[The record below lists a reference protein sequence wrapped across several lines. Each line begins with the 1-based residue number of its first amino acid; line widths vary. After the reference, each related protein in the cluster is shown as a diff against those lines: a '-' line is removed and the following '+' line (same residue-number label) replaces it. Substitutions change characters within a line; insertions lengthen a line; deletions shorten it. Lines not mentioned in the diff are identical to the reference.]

1 MKKKNSAQLDLFG
14 APDPAPPTSSELAP
28 IPTPDP
34 VLVELASRVPKNVRF
49 GTSSW
54 TFRGW
59 AGNVYRRAYPNDA
72 TFTQRSLE
80 EYARF
85 PLVRTVGIDRSYYS
99 PIPESEL
106 SSYAAQLPQGFRC
119 VTKVWQEITTYS
131 FPRHSRWKER
141 AGQNNP
147 NFLSQELFRNHFF
160 DPFSRSFDG
169 HAGPFVF
176 EIPPAGSRVNPDEFA
191 ERVRHFLREAPQPA
205 QYAFEIRDSHLLTP
219 RYVAAL
225 REHNATHVFNS
236 WSRMPSIE
244 EQRKAVGDSTA
255 DFMVARLMTPP
266 GGDYATLE
274 RAFTPFDRMKMPQP
288 AIRQHVIQMIKNA
301 IRFDRDIA
309 IIVNNKLEGSSPLT
323 IKAIIELL
331 LNELA

>member
-1 MKKKNSAQLDLFG
+1 MKKKNSAQLDLF
-14 APDPAPPTSSELAP
+14 AVPSSEPANVPELGP
-28 IPTPDP
+28 LPPPDP
-34 VLVELASRVPKNVRF
+34 VLVDLAARLPKNVHF
-49 GTSSW
+49 GASSW

-59 AGNVYRRAYPNDA
+59 AGNVYRRTYPSDPL
-72 TFTQRSLE
+72 FTQRSLE
-80 EYARF
+80 EYARY

-99 PIPESEL
+99 PIPEMEL
-106 SSYAAQLPQGFRC
+106 SAYAAQLPDGFRC
-119 VTKVWQEITTYS
+119 VTKVWQEITTYA

-141 AGQNNP
+141 AGEKNP

-160 DPFSRSFDG
+160 DPFARSFAG

-176 EIPPAGSRVNPDEFA
+176 EIPPAGVRANPDEFA
-191 ERVRHFLREAPQPA
+191 ERIRSFLRDAPQPA
-205 QYAFEIRDSHLLTP
+205 QYAFEIRDAHLITP
-219 RYVAAL
+219 RYIAAL
-225 REHNATHVFNS
+225 REHNAAHVFNS
-236 WSRMPSIE
+236 WTRMPSIE
-244 EQRKAVGDSTA
+244 VQMEQIGDPTA
-255 DFMVARLMTPP
+255 DFMVSRLMTPP

-288 AIRQHVIQMIKNA
+288 VIRQHVIQMIKNA

-331 LNELA
+331 LAELG